1 MTMKTTLTTACVAG
15 LFLTPF
21 AGAQEEKKAS
31 YTHITNVTI
40 FDGIN
45 EKTVKGSVLI
55 ENNLIKEVG
64 ASVKAPEG
72 ATVIDGG
79 GRFLMPGLIESHVHL
94 NLVGAFASL
103 CALPK
108 SESSKEISLS

>member
-1 MTMKTTLTTACVAG
+1 MKPIIRAACTAS
-15 LFLTPF
+15 LFLTSF
-21 AGAQEEKKAS
+21 SGAQEKEKPS

-40 FDGIN
+40 FDGLN
-45 EKTVKGSVLI
+45 EKTTKGSVLI
-55 ENNLIKEVG
+55 ENNLIKSVG
-64 ASVKAPEG
+64 ADVKSPAD

-103 CALPK
+103 IGGK
-108 SESSKEISLS
+108 K